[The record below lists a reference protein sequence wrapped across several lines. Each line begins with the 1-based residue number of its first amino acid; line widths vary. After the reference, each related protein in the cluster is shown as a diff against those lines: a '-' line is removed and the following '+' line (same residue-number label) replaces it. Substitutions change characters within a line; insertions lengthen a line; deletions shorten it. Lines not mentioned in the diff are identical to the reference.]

1 MSAFYLPVYV
11 VSFNSNGINSPSTDF
26 RPGVYDT
33 THGPV
38 EVKTIQCSDKM
49 ERDPEVSVDLPYLK
63 EHYHLE
69 VPPRTIDLFFTYR
82 KIWKDFLSSSA
93 EYCVVI
99 EEDVQLTEPLANIGE
114 QLRQL
119 PADWDIFFP
128 FDKRNRYSTVPVND
142 AGAWMEPHWA
152 SSILLEFFFSS
163 SIFFISKPAAV
174 KLLNIQKIPQP
185 VYDKITV
192 LTKENTIAAW
202 FMHTNWFNLS
212 SPLTLLQQRT
222 GKIKDAILNFKVWNE
237 ERRARVRRLIAIA
250 SNTAKA
256 NNIDI
261 VLHGGTLLGYT
272 WFGEIIPWD
281 DDVDFAIDDT
291 QLDAFLALMSEA
303 GIRSG
308 HFFQGRPDLPRVP
321 FYKIWFE
328 DGEPINGR
336 HYTFPFIDLWPYK
349 ADNGNIAFH
358 NSQSFPNALTR
369 PFKTVLFEEAELKMP
384 HNPIECLDFLYNKQ
398 WRKRAKIDP
407 WSHRLETVANFP
419 LEMEIDVDEAGK
431 IIFL

>member
-1 MSAFYLPVYV
+1 MSAFHLQVYV
-11 VSFNSNGINSPSTDF
+11 VSYNNEKDNASTDF
-26 RPGVYDT
+26 HPGIYNT
-33 THGPV
+33 PYGSV
-38 EVKTIQCSDKM
+38 EVKTLQCSARM
-49 ERDPEVSVDLPYLK
+49 ERDQEVSIDLPYLK
-63 EHYHLE
+63 EQYHLD

-93 EYCVVI
+93 GYCLII
-99 EEDVQLTEPLANIGE
+99 EEDVQLTEPLPIIGD
-114 QLRQL
+114 QLSIL
-119 PADWDIFFP
+119 PPDWDIFFP
-128 FDKRNRYSTVPVND
+128 FDKRNRYSKVSVNE
-142 AGAWMEPHWA
+142 ARAWMEPHWA

-163 SIFFISKPAAV
+163 SICFISRPGAV

-192 LTKENTIAAW
+192 LTKDNTIASW
-202 FMHTNWFNLS
+202 FMHTNWFRLS
-212 SPLTLLQQRT
+212 SPLTLLQQRSE
-222 GKIKDAILNFKVWNE
+222 KVKEAILNFKVWNE
-237 ERRARVRRLIAIA
+237 ERRATVRRLIAIA
-250 SNTAKA
+250 SRTASS

-291 QLDAFLALMSEA
+291 QLDSFLKLIGEV
-303 GIRSG
+303 GIQSG
-308 HFFQGRPDLPRVP
+308 KFFQDRPDLINAP

-349 ADNGNIAFH
+349 ADNGNIVFH
-358 NSQSFPNALTR
+358 NGQSFPHALTQ
-369 PFKTVLFEEAELKMP
+369 PFKTVLFEGADYKMP
-384 HNPIECLDFLYNKQ
+384 HNPLECLDSLYKF
-398 WRKRAKIDP
+398 WRKRAMIDP
-407 WSHRLETVANFP
+407 WCHRLETVANFP

-431 IIFL
+431 LIVI